1 MLSCSFAIIAKSEL
15 AISQLRTAKHLW
27 IVWRDNTKWQKKLEV
42 EIIKDASLSLKKA
55 SKVVCTIRSMT
66 HDWCFLSHC
75 PSKQSMHAL
84 RFYIFLMGCIAKQV
98 ISS

>member
-1 MLSCSFAIIAKSEL
+1 MQSGRKLSKL
-15 AISQLRTAKHLW
+15 
-27 IVWRDNTKWQKKLEV
+27 KLEQ

-55 SKVVCTIRSMT
+55 LKVVCTIHSMS

-84 RFYIFLMGCIAKQV
+84 RSRLGNG
-98 ISS
+98 